1 MIKYEKDFFSL
12 PISWEFD
19 VSPRLDSGYLSQ
31 ESRIYSTFQSTSTW
45 CKFFLQLK
53 AKITEYIKKDNLSY
67 RVLFFF
73 FLCKTRALAVSIT
86 DHTHPITGI
95 LRFQDET
102 THKFCASQYFNVR
115 HGFYRDFEL
124 VSRDLHV
131 GLCIFPNFY

>member
-1 MIKYEKDFFSL
+1 MIKYEKDFFFL
-12 PISWEFD
+12 YLSWEFD
-19 VSPRLDSGYLSQ
+19 VSSRLDLGHLSQ
-31 ESRIYSTFQSTSTW
+31 ESQIYSTFQSASTW

-67 RVLFFF
+67 LIP
-73 FLCKTRALAVSIT
+73 LCKTGALAVSMT

-115 HGFYRDFEL
+115 HGFYRDFDH